1 MDPNTKWIEIR
12 KTPEYLVDG
21 DNTSIETHKAN
32 NTISYRQIY
41 ELGHNEPKTENR
53 LSFNF

>member
-53 LSFNF
+53 LSYNF